1 MNINNLLESCNW
13 DVSNF
18 LIFSSNV
25 FDSLIYYSHLLPLII
40 SLVSGFVVLLADSKN
55 LANRVFV
62 SIMLFFSVWVFSD
75 LVLWASEKPSYI
87 MFFWTLTILFE
98 PMIYA
103 GCFYLLYVV
112 IYKKDLPDL
121 LKLGLFLIL
130 APTII
135 LAPTKYAIESFDLTN
150 CNREVVQGIAVNYGL
165 GTELLL
171 ILAILILTSIAY
183 TKSSGNS
190 TKKQI
195 VTASIGILL
204 FLVLFSLGNIMG
216 TFTDDWKIGQYGI
229 LGMPILVIFFSYA
242 AVKFNILNVKIIGAQ
257 LLVSGLS
264 LLIGSLLFVVKS
276 TPSLIISSITFVLSI
291 FFGYFLIRSVK
302 KEVEIREYAL
312 NLAEDLSKSNDK
324 LFELNKKLK
333 ELDRQKTEFVSM
345 ASHQLRTPLTA
356 IKGYSSMLLEGSF
369 GELSE
374 KSRGAV
380 DVVYQSSQRLVS
392 VIEDFL
398 NITRIELGK
407 MKYDVTVFD
416 IRDLV
421 KNVTDELIPFAKRKK
436 LNLVVNLGRGAYQV
450 SADYGKMS
458 QVVSNVID
466 NAIKY
471 TPAGSVSVEV
481 TKPSGDSKHIHINV
495 KDTGVGIAAE
505 SIPKLFQKFIRADEV
520 GKTHITG
527 TGLGLYVV
535 KQILDAHK
543 GTISIESPGVGKG
556 TTFSI
561 VLNSYQE
568 TSDQE
573 TQEDISEF
581 ADNL

>member
-1 MNINNLLESCNW
+1 MNYNLLENIKYCQEFVLAASG
-13 DVSNF
+13 
-18 LIFSSNV
+18 
-25 FDSLIYYSHLLPLII
+25 LIYYSHATSAIVAICLGLFVYWKNDKSLLSRILL
-40 SLVSGFVVLLADSKN
+40 SL
-55 LANRVFV
+55 
-62 SIMLFFSVWVFSD
+62 SV
-75 LVLWASEKPSYI
+75 
-87 MFFWTLTILFE
+87 
-98 PMIYA
+98 
-103 GCFYLLYVV
+103 FYLLWAFLNLMIWSGYAHGNLIMFAWSQIEVFSIPLFFLSFYFIYVFIEDRDLNIRWKALAMLLLLPAV
-112 IYKKDLPDL
+112 IYAATPFHL
-121 LKLGLFLIL
+121 
-130 APTII
+130 
-135 LAPTKYAIESFDLTN
+135 
-150 CNREVVQGIAVNYGL
+150 Q
-165 GTELLL
+165 
-171 ILAILILTSIAY
+171 
-183 TKSSGNS
+183 
-190 TKKQI
+190 
-195 VTASIGILL
+195 
-204 FLVLFSLGNIMG
+204 
-216 TFTDDWKIGQYGI
+216 
-229 LGMPILVIFFSYA
+229 SYDIQECISVEA
-242 AVKFNILNVKIIGAQ
+242 ETYMTYVKFLKISI
-257 LLVSGLS
+257 
-264 LLIGSLLFVVKS
+264 
-276 TPSLIISSITFVLSI
+276 SLIIITYSSYKFYILRNRRREIVILTLGSLVFLYSFFLSSIISDQTVDYRYELYGLFGMIVFIGTLVYLIIIKQAFNIKVIAGQFLVIALIILTGSQLFFVRNTTSQILSVI
-291 FFGYFLIRSVK
+291 TLLFTSFFGYFLIKSVN
-302 KEVEIREYAL
+302 KEVETSKYAL
-312 NLAEDLSKSNDK
+312 SLAEDLSKSNDK

-374 KSRGAV
+374 KTKGAV
-380 DVVYQSSQRLVS
+380 DVIYQSSQRLVS

-407 MKYDVTVFD
+407 MKYDVTIFD

-505 SIPKLFQKFIRADEV
+505 SIPKLFKKFIRADEV

-581 ADNL
+581 ADSL